1 VCFRTW
7 TPILNLTYVF
17 CTRVGRPRESPITA
31 SKVVMMRDSKQA
43 ERIRSLIESFPEDQ
57 AERKRLKQQSDEAL
71 AQFRRAVREFVDES
85 RRARRRLRD

>member
-1 VCFRTW
+1 
-7 TPILNLTYVF
+7 
-17 CTRVGRPRESPITA
+17 
-31 SKVVMMRDSKQA
+31 MMQDPEQA

-57 AERKRLKQQSDEAL
+57 AERKRLKHKSDEAL